1 MDKSVRGFHEATWE
15 FFTTERSY
23 VLLLKLAVDVYLAVL
38 LDLQQK
44 GILNEV
50 DIEILLEN
58 IKEPIDHIRNLI
70 HFSGLIW
77 PDGLEYSSIGGKEIY
92 RFHLELWENQLYPI
106 LKEFRKSRK
115 QFSESH
121 IIKMYKNI
129 EKMQKP
135 YLRYLQ
141 NASEA
146 IDYGM
151 DLQKTTPS
159 FQKYCNWC
167 ERKGLKSG

>member
-58 IKEPIDHIRNLI
+58 IKELIDQIQNQNTIIYLCCLIR
-70 HFSGLIW
+70 
-77 PDGLEYSSIGGKEIY
+77 PDGLEYLPIGTGNLQVSS
-92 RFHLELWENQLYPI
+92 
-106 LKEFRKSRK
+106 
-115 QFSESH
+115 
-121 IIKMYKNI
+121 
-129 EKMQKP
+129 
-135 YLRYLQ
+135 
-141 NASEA
+141 
-146 IDYGM
+146 
-151 DLQKTTPS
+151 
-159 FQKYCNWC
+159 
-167 ERKGLKSG
+167 

>member
-58 IKEPIDHIRNLI
+58 IKELIDQTQT
-70 HFSGLIW
+70 
-77 PDGLEYSSIGGKEIY
+77 ESISLASLGEIV
-92 RFHLELWENQLYPI
+92 WE
-106 LKEFRKSRK
+106 F
-115 QFSESH
+115 
-121 IIKMYKNI
+121 
-129 EKMQKP
+129 
-135 YLRYLQ
+135 
-141 NASEA
+141 
-146 IDYGM
+146 
-151 DLQKTTPS
+151 
-159 FQKYCNWC
+159 C
-167 ERKGLKSG
+167 

>member
-58 IKEPIDHIRNLI
+58 IKELIDQILNHI
-70 HFSGLIW
+70 HFCALIRS
-77 PDGLEYSSIGGKEIY
+77 DGLEYLLIGTGNLQVSPRAMGKSTLSN
-92 RFHLELWENQLYPI
+92 F
-106 LKEFRKSRK
+106 
-115 QFSESH
+115 
-121 IIKMYKNI
+121 
-129 EKMQKP
+129 
-135 YLRYLQ
+135 
-141 NASEA
+141 
-146 IDYGM
+146 
-151 DLQKTTPS
+151 
-159 FQKYCNWC
+159 
-167 ERKGLKSG
+167 ERI

>member
-58 IKEPIDHIRNLI
+58 IKELIDHIRHLF
-70 HFSGLIW
+70 HLSGQMHL
-77 PDGLEYSSIGGKEIY
+77 DGLEYLSIGK
-92 RFHLELWENQLYPI
+92 
-106 LKEFRKSRK
+106 RKSTGFTLSYGK
-115 QFSESH
+115 INFIQF
-121 IIKMYKNI
+121 
-129 EKMQKP
+129 
-135 YLRYLQ
+135 
-141 NASEA
+141 
-146 IDYGM
+146 
-151 DLQKTTPS
+151 
-159 FQKYCNWC
+159 
-167 ERKGLKSG
+167 

>member
-1 MDKSVRGFHEATWE
+1 MVVWWYGLAVWPILVWVFHILCQTNLAWSSLDRYLPNTSYNTKDIIDSNIFSDILTDWENMDKSVRGFHEATWE

-77 PDGLEYSSIGGKEIY
+77 NIIFVNWGKGN
-92 RFHLELWENQLYPI
+92 LQVSPWAMG
-106 LKEFRKSRK
+106 KSTLSN
-115 QFSESH
+115 F
-121 IIKMYKNI
+121 
-129 EKMQKP
+129 
-135 YLRYLQ
+135 
-141 NASEA
+141 
-146 IDYGM
+146 
-151 DLQKTTPS
+151 
-159 FQKYCNWC
+159 
-167 ERKGLKSG
+167 ERI

>member
-58 IKEPIDHIRNLI
+58 IKELIDQIQNLR
-70 HFSGLIW
+70 
-77 PDGLEYSSIGGKEIY
+77 PDGLEHLSIGT
-92 RFHLELWENQLYPI
+92 
-106 LKEFRKSRK
+106 RKSTGFILSYGK
-115 QFSESH
+115 INSIQF
-121 IIKMYKNI
+121 
-129 EKMQKP
+129 
-135 YLRYLQ
+135 
-141 NASEA
+141 
-146 IDYGM
+146 
-151 DLQKTTPS
+151 
-159 FQKYCNWC
+159 
-167 ERKGLKSG
+167 

>member
-58 IKEPIDHIRNLI
+58 IKELIDHIMVHIRHL
-70 HFSGLIW
+70 
-77 PDGLEYSSIGGKEIY
+77 
-92 RFHLELWENQLYPI
+92 FHLSGQMVWNICQLG
-106 LKEFRKSRK
+106 KG
-115 QFSESH
+115 
-121 IIKMYKNI
+121 N
-129 EKMQKP
+129 
-135 YLRYLQ
+135 LQ
-141 NASEA
+141 VS
-146 IDYGM
+146 
-151 DLQKTTPS
+151 P
-159 FQKYCNWC
+159 
-167 ERKGLKSG
+167 

>member
-58 IKEPIDHIRNLI
+58 IKELIDQMQNLR
-70 HFSGLIW
+70 
-77 PDGLEYSSIGGKEIY
+77 PDVLDSRTFVNWEKGNLQVSS
-92 RFHLELWENQLYPI
+92 
-106 LKEFRKSRK
+106 
-115 QFSESH
+115 
-121 IIKMYKNI
+121 
-129 EKMQKP
+129 
-135 YLRYLQ
+135 
-141 NASEA
+141 
-146 IDYGM
+146 
-151 DLQKTTPS
+151 
-159 FQKYCNWC
+159 
-167 ERKGLKSG
+167 

>member
-58 IKEPIDHIRNLI
+58 IKELIDQIQNLR
-70 HFSGLIW
+70 L
-77 PDGLEYSSIGGKEIY
+77 DGPEHLSIGD
-92 RFHLELWENQLYPI
+92 
-106 LKEFRKSRK
+106 RKS
-115 QFSESH
+115 
-121 IIKMYKNI
+121 
-129 EKMQKP
+129 
-135 YLRYLQ
+135 
-141 NASEA
+141 
-146 IDYGM
+146 
-151 DLQKTTPS
+151 TS
-159 FQKYCNWC
+159 FI
-167 ERKGLKSG
+167 

>member
-58 IKEPIDHIRNLI
+58 IKELIDQIHNLRPDDLEHLPIETGNIRV
-70 HFSGLIW
+70 
-77 PDGLEYSSIGGKEIY
+77 SS
-92 RFHLELWENQLYPI
+92 
-106 LKEFRKSRK
+106 
-115 QFSESH
+115 
-121 IIKMYKNI
+121 
-129 EKMQKP
+129 
-135 YLRYLQ
+135 
-141 NASEA
+141 
-146 IDYGM
+146 
-151 DLQKTTPS
+151 
-159 FQKYCNWC
+159 
-167 ERKGLKSG
+167 

>member
-58 IKEPIDHIRNLI
+58 IKELIDHIRNL
-70 HFSGLIW
+70 
-77 PDGLEYSSIGGKEIY
+77 
-92 RFHLELWENQLYPI
+92 FHLSGQMVWNIRQLG
-106 LKEFRKSRK
+106 ERKSTGFILSYGK
-115 QFSESH
+115 INFIQF
-121 IIKMYKNI
+121 
-129 EKMQKP
+129 
-135 YLRYLQ
+135 
-141 NASEA
+141 
-146 IDYGM
+146 
-151 DLQKTTPS
+151 
-159 FQKYCNWC
+159 
-167 ERKGLKSG
+167 